1 MQKIFETEE
10 DENTGWVGPSE
21 TPTCLAN
28 NLITF
33 EFKGIQNVQIEL
45 NFARY
50 IINRSSNL
58 KKVKIFT
65 PNSNTPIDKSLLE
78 ASNISSVLAW
88 V

>member
-1 MQKIFETEE
+1 MQKKFETEE
-10 DENTGWVGPSE
+10 VENIGWVGPSE
-21 TPTCLAN
+21 TPTCLSN

-33 EFKGIQNVQIEL
+33 EFRGIQNVQTEL
-45 NFARY
+45 EFTRY

-65 PNSNTPIDKSLLE
+65 PNSNKPVGRSLIE
-78 ASNISSVLAW
+78 GSNKSSVVVW

>member
-21 TPTCLAN
+21 TPTCFAN

-33 EFKGIQNVQIEL
+33 EFTGIQNVQIEL
-45 NFARY
+45 DFTRY

-65 PNSNTPIDKSLLE
+65 PSSNKPVDRSLLE
-78 ASNISSVLAW
+78 ASNRSSVLAW

>member
-1 MQKIFETEE
+1 MQKNFETEE

-21 TPTCLAN
+21 TPRCLAN

-45 NFARY
+45 NFSRY
-50 IINRSSNL
+50 IINHSSNL

-65 PNSNTPIDKSLLE
+65 PNSNKPVERSLLE
-78 ASNISSVLAW
+78 ASNKTSVLAW